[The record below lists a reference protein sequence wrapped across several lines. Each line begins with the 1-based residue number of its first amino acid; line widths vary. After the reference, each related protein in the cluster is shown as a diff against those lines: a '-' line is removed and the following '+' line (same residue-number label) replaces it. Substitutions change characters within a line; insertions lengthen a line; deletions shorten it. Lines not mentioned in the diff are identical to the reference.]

1 MWRRNILLFL
11 FLFLLVSLF
20 TSFLTFIQGKEEI
33 FLKEV
38 KRPEVGSGEEEY
50 SLEAVING
58 KKQILSF
65 EVSER
70 EPTKEEAEEVFKQTY
85 FLLKDRILGRN
96 QALDQIEYDMELMEY
111 MEETGCVVYWT
122 SDNTERVS
130 MNGEVKREGIKEP
143 VLVRLFAECSYG
155 GYSETYEFDV
165 ILFPIFYMEEEE
177 ILYQLKE
184 EIKDRE
190 KEQRT
195 ESILKLPDEIRGK
208 EVVYQKID
216 SDKSFIFFLLGIG
229 IAVLCVIKENQ
240 KILKQAKEKEICLVK
255 EYPEIISK
263 LVLLIGAGMTTRKAW
278 EKIVL
283 DYQRQEEYNSAYEE
297 MKITYYQIES
307 GLSEGKAY
315 QIFGKR
321 CRVHRYRKLG
331 NMLEQNIRKGTAGLL
346 EELRGEVQEALEDR
360 KALALRMGEEAGTKL
375 LIPMIVLLGVVLIIC
390 IAPAWMTF

>member
-1 MWRRNILLFL
+1 MADLL
-11 FLFLLVSLF
+11 
-20 TSFLTFIQGKEEI
+20 TGFLTFTKAKEDI

-38 KRPEVGSGEEEY
+38 KRPEVGNGEEEY
-50 SLEAVING
+50 SLEAVIDG
-58 KKQILSF
+58 KKQILRF

-70 EPTKEEAEEVFKQTY
+70 EPTKEEAEEIFKQTY
-85 FLLKDRILGRN
+85 FLLKDQILGEN
-96 QALDQIEYDMELMEY
+96 QALDQIEYDMEFIEY
-111 MEETGCVVYWT
+111 VEETGCVVYWT

-155 GYSETYEFDV
+155 EYSEIYEFDV
-165 ILFPIFYMEEEE
+165 ILFPISYTEEEK

-195 ESILKLPDEIRGK
+195 ESILELPEQIQGK
-208 EVVYQKID
+208 GVFYQKID
-216 SDKSFIFFLLGIG
+216 SDKSFIFFLLGIV

-240 KILKQAKEKEICLVK
+240 KILKQAKEKEMCLIK

-283 DYQRQEEYNSAYEE
+283 DYQRQGEYNSAYEE

-307 GLSEGKAY
+307 GFSEGKAY

-331 NMLEQNIRKGTAGLL
+331 NMLEQNIRKGAVGLL

-375 LIPMIVLLGVVLIIC
+375 LIPMVILLGVVLMIC

>member
-11 FLFLLVSLF
+11 FLFLVADLL
-20 TSFLTFIQGKEEI
+20 TGFLTFTKAKEDI

-38 KRPEVGSGEEEY
+38 KRPEVGNGEEEY
-50 SLEAVING
+50 SLEAVIDG
-58 KKQILSF
+58 KKQILRF

-70 EPTKEEAEEVFKQTY
+70 EPTKEEAEEIFKQTY
-85 FLLKDRILGRN
+85 FLLKDQILGEN
-96 QALDQIEYDMELMEY
+96 QALDQIEYDMEFIEY
-111 MEETGCVVYWT
+111 VEETGCVVYWT

-143 VLVRLFAECSYG
+143 VLVRLFAECNYG
-155 GYSETYEFDV
+155 EYSETYEFDV
-165 ILFPIFYMEEEE
+165 ILFPISYTEEEK

-195 ESILKLPDEIRGK
+195 ESILKLPEQIQGK
-208 EVVYQKID
+208 GVFYQKID
-216 SDKSFIFFLLGIG
+216 SDKSFILFLLGII

-240 KILKQAKEKEICLVK
+240 KILKQAKEKEMCLIK

-283 DYQRQEEYNSAYEE
+283 DYQRQGEYNSAYEE

-307 GLSEGKAY
+307 GFSEGKAY

-331 NMLEQNIRKGTAGLL
+331 NMLEQNIKKGAAGLL

-375 LIPMIVLLGVVLIIC
+375 LIPMVILLGVVLMIC

>member
-1 MWRRNILLFL
+1 MADLL
-11 FLFLLVSLF
+11 
-20 TSFLTFIQGKEEI
+20 TGFLTFTKAKEDI

-38 KRPEVGSGEEEY
+38 KRPEVGNGEEEY
-50 SLEAVING
+50 SLEAVIDG
-58 KKQILSF
+58 KKQILRF

-70 EPTKEEAEEVFKQTY
+70 EPTKEEAEEIFKQTY
-85 FLLKDRILGRN
+85 FLLKDQILGEN
-96 QALDQIEYDMELMEY
+96 QALDQIEYDMEFIEY
-111 MEETGCVVYWT
+111 VEETGCVVYWT

-143 VLVRLFAECSYG
+143 VLVRLFAECNYG
-155 GYSETYEFDV
+155 EYSETYEFDV
-165 ILFPIFYMEEEE
+165 ILFPISYTEEEK

-195 ESILKLPDEIRGK
+195 ESILKLPEQIQGK
-208 EVVYQKID
+208 GVFYQKID
-216 SDKSFIFFLLGIG
+216 SDKSFILFLLGII

-240 KILKQAKEKEICLVK
+240 KILKQAKEKEMCLIK

-283 DYQRQEEYNSAYEE
+283 DYQRQGEYNSAYEE

-307 GLSEGKAY
+307 GFSEGKAY

-331 NMLEQNIRKGTAGLL
+331 NMLEQNIKKGAAGLL

-375 LIPMIVLLGVVLIIC
+375 LIPMVILLGVVLMIC

>member
-20 TSFLTFIQGKEEI
+20 TSFLTFTRGKEEI

-165 ILFPIFYMEEEE
+165 ILFPIFYM
-177 ILYQLKE
+177 
-184 EIKDRE
+184 
-190 KEQRT
+190 QRT

>member
-11 FLFLLVSLF
+11 FLFLVADLL
-20 TSFLTFIQGKEEI
+20 TGFLTFTKAKEDI

-38 KRPEVGSGEEEY
+38 KRPEVGNGEEEY
-50 SLEAVING
+50 SLEAVIDG
-58 KKQILSF
+58 KKQILRF

-70 EPTKEEAEEVFKQTY
+70 EPTKEEAEEIFKQTY
-85 FLLKDRILGRN
+85 FLLKDQILGEN
-96 QALDQIEYDMELMEY
+96 QALDQIEYDMEFIEY
-111 MEETGCVVYWT
+111 VEETGCVVYWT

-143 VLVRLFAECSYG
+143 VLVRLFAECNYG
-155 GYSETYEFDV
+155 EYSETYEFDV
-165 ILFPIFYMEEEE
+165 ILFPISYTEEEK

-195 ESILKLPDEIRGK
+195 ESILKLPEQIQGK
-208 EVVYQKID
+208 GVFYQKID
-216 SDKSFIFFLLGIG
+216 SDKSFILFLLGII

-240 KILKQAKEKEICLVK
+240 KILKQAKEKEMCLIK

-283 DYQRQEEYNSAYEE
+283 DYQRQGEYNSAYEE

-307 GLSEGKAY
+307 GFSEGKAY

-331 NMLEQNIRKGTAGLL
+331 NMLEQNIRKGAVGLL

-375 LIPMIVLLGVVLIIC
+375 LIPIVILLGVVLMIC